1 VPKHHSQVSLYP
13 VITKEDVDELI
24 VIATT
29 ADIMPLQDTDNDE
42 NDSVEQR
49 SRKKSIFV
57 ESLKSEHRRSS
68 SCQLSKN
75 IEKMLPKTL

>member
-1 VPKHHSQVSLYP
+1 VQKHHSQVSLYP

-29 ADIMPLQDTDNDE
+29 ADIMHLQDTDNEE

-49 SRKKSIFV
+49 SRKKV
-57 ESLKSEHRRSS
+57 CL
-68 SCQLSKN
+68 
-75 IEKMLPKTL
+75 